1 MHMLHRRRWLAAR
14 FLAVGLLAATLSAV
28 DSLASPTPAEA
39 HCAGNGNPVR
49 STFSYNGKVRVSETP
64 VTGTCNGNNIYT
76 GVLKDESR
84 DANCVS
90 IYFWEAST
98 GWRKPPGGQVC
109 GKGNTSRFE
118 WRDHNGNSRAY
129 EQFCIFPDDGT
140 PNTVCGWGTLVGNSG
155 VNYGY

>member
-1 MHMLHRRRWLAAR
+1 MLHRRRWLAAR

-39 HCAGNGNPVR
+39 RCAGNGNPVR

-90 IYFWEAST
+90 IYF
-98 GWRKPPGGQVC
+98 
-109 GKGNTSRFE
+109 
-118 WRDHNGNSRAY
+118 
-129 EQFCIFPDDGT
+129 
-140 PNTVCGWGTLVGNSG
+140 
-155 VNYGY
+155 